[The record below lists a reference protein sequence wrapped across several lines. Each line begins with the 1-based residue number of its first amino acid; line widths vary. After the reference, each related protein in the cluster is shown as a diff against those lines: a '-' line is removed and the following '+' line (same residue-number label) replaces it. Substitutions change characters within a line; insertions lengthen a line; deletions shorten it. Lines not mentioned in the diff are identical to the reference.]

1 MAEDV
6 ALAPSGFFSISYSPL
21 VSFFSALWWVFL
33 AAYALLFREV
43 IREGRSLN
51 WFYNLLFWI
60 VGFEALYGLLQTL
73 NPSLGVLWESAGQGV
88 ARGTFVNRNH
98 YAAFLGM
105 LWPVL
110 LTYMLSAKTAF
121 SNTTSASH
129 SDLEKKKSK
138 GQKNWFLGFI
148 IGLVL
153 LGLFF
158 SQSRAGIIGALI
170 ALTVIVA
177 FGKRWRKKG
186 MVGLLVGCWLVMFAY
201 GSIMGFQDILS
212 RFDILGKD
220 APGRLEIWEDTW
232 RLIQDHWLTGTGLG
246 TFAEA
251 IRVYQSHLTDKFDIV
266 HAHNDYLEL
275 AGELG
280 VPVAATMVILV
291 WGYWWACAR
300 ELLRKSGMGVQA
312 RGERAAAEAERKENR
327 RLLALGALAG
337 GAAFLW
343 HSWVDFNW
351 QIPANQL
358 YFIVLLV
365 LMKE

>member
-1 MAEDV
+1 
-6 ALAPSGFFSISYSPL
+6 
-21 VSFFSALWWVFL
+21 
-33 AAYALLFREV
+33 
-43 IREGRSLN
+43 
-51 WFYNLLFWI
+51 
-60 VGFEALYGLLQTL
+60 
-73 NPSLGVLWESAGQGV
+73 
-88 ARGTFVNRNH
+88 
-98 YAAFLGM
+98 
-105 LWPVL
+105 
-110 LTYMLSAKTAF
+110 
-121 SNTTSASH
+121 
-129 SDLEKKKSK
+129 
-138 GQKNWFLGFI
+138 
-148 IGLVL
+148 
-153 LGLFF
+153 
-158 SQSRAGIIGALI
+158 
-170 ALTVIVA
+170 
-177 FGKRWRKKG
+177 
-186 MVGLLVGCWLVMFAY
+186 
-201 GSIMGFQDILS
+201 MGFQDILS